1 MSESQQLERILEIDR
16 QIRSGMFPNA
26 DSIAEKF
33 ETGRRV
39 VFKDRE
45 FLLRLGA
52 PIAYNRE
59 RKGWYYANSSF
70 ALPGT
75 IVTEGELLAF
85 FLSVEIA
92 KRHLGTHLEQ
102 ALTDAAKKIA
112 ATLKG
117 KVQVELGALSKHC
130 SFEQTATSL
139 ANEYTLLN
147 FYKAIEQARQVEI
160 RYLSASKGELT
171 DRTVD
176 PYHLYNREG
185 NWYLIAH
192 DHLRGGIRTFHL
204 DRIRNLTILPG
215 GFLMSPGFHPEEW
228 IRDGF
233 QAEHGETVQEV
244 VIWFDALQARWMRE
258 RQIHETQQIEEGED
272 GTLTLRFRTSGLG
285 AVKRWVMQYGS
296 HAEVLEPK
304 ELRAAVLDEMRK
316 AVGRYEQTGDRER

>member
-1 MSESQQLERILEIDR
+1 
-16 QIRSGMFPNA
+16 
-26 DSIAEKF
+26 
-33 ETGRRV
+33 V
-39 VFKDRE
+39 VYKDRE

-59 RKGWYYANSSF
+59 RKGWYYTDSSF
-70 ALPGT
+70 SLPGT

-102 ALTDAAKKIA
+102 ALAAAAQKIA
-112 ATLKG
+112 STLKG
-117 KVQVELGALSKHC
+117 KVRVELGALSKYC
-130 SFEQTATSL
+130 TFEQTPTSL
-139 ANEYTLLN
+139 ASEDTLLKL
-147 FYKAIEQARQVEI
+147 YRAIEQTRQVEI
-160 RYLSASKGELT
+160 QYLSASKGELT
-171 DRTVD
+171 DRAVD
-176 PYHLYNREG
+176 PYHLCNREG
-185 NWYLIAH
+185 NWYLIAQ

-204 DRIRNLTILPG
+204 DRIRAMTVLPG
-215 GFLMSPGFHPEEW
+215 GFSMPPGFHPEEW

-258 RQIHETQQIEEGED
+258 RLIHETQQIEEGDD
-272 GTLTLRFRTSGLG
+272 GTLTMRFRTSGLG

-296 HAEVLEPK
+296 HAEVLAPN

-316 AVGRYEQTGDRER
+316 AVGRYEQPGDRER